1 VYLPAMPGSPT
12 PDPPALAVVGA
23 AVFDGAGGPPARDR
37 TVVAAGGVITRVGPA
52 AAVDPPAGAVVVDG
66 AGGTLLPGF
75 VDAHVHL
82 DFYPPAQVLAGGVTT
97 VRDLG
102 WPAERLA
109 ALAAAAAAPG
119 AASPRLLTA
128 GQIVTVP
135 GGYPTRAAW
144 APPGTARP
152 VDGPAEAEAAVAELA
167 EAGAAVI
174 KVALDD
180 RVGPTLPAPVLA
192 ALVRAAGEGGLGV
205 TAHVGTAAEAAKAL
219 AAGVGELAHWPFD
232 PRPLPD
238 ALVDAL
244 AESVVAVPTLHIDP
258 SPARR
263 AGVRRFV
270 ARGGRV
276 VYGTDLGNQGPP
288 PAVDTEELRL
298 LVEAGLHP
306 GQALAAATSLAA
318 AHLGLAGT
326 GRVAPGQR
334 ADLLVVDGD
343 PLADLAALSRVRLV
357 ARDGWVAA
365 NSGASGG
372 AAPPAP
378 DALLPPDRVIPD

>member
-1 VYLPAMPGSPT
+1 V
-12 PDPPALAVVGA
+12 
-23 AVFDGAGGPPARDR
+23 AVFDGVGDLPVPGQ
-37 TVVAAGGVITRVGPA
+37 TVVAAGGLIERVGPA
-52 AAVDPPAGAVVVDG
+52 GQVSPPPGALVVDG
-66 AGGTLLPGF
+66 SGCTLLPGI

-82 DFYPPAQVLAGGVTT
+82 DFYPPAAVLAGGVTT

-102 WPAERLA
+102 WPAGRLA
-109 ALAAAAAAPG
+109 ALHEVAADP
-119 AASPRLLTA
+119 AASPRLLAA

-135 GGYPTRAAW
+135 GGYPTRAPW

-152 VDGPAEAEAAVAELA
+152 VDGTAEAVRAVAELA
-167 EAGAAVI
+167 AAGAAVI

-180 RVGPTLPAPVLA
+180 RVGPTLPGPVLA
-192 ALVRAAGEGGLGV
+192 AVVGAAAERGLAV
-205 TAHVGTAAEAAKAL
+205 TAHIGTAAEAAKAL

-232 PRPLPD
+232 GHTLPD
-238 ALVDAL
+238 ALVDRL

-276 VYGTDLGNQGPP
+276 VYGTDLGNVGPP
-288 PAVDTEELRL
+288 PAADVEELRL
-298 LVEAGLHP
+298 LVEAGLTP
-306 GQALAAATSLAA
+306 GQAMAAATSVAA

-326 GRVAPGQR
+326 GRVAAGAW
-334 ADLLVVDGD
+334 ADLLLVEGD

-357 ARDGWVAA
+357 TRDGVVAG
-365 NSGASGG
+365 SGRR
-372 AAPPAP
+372 P
-378 DALLPPDRVIPD
+378 

>member
-1 VYLPAMPGSPT
+1 MPDSSAV
-12 PDPPALAVVGA
+12 PPAPAPPAVAVVGV
-23 AVFDGAGGPPARDR
+23 AVLDGDGGPAVAGQ
-37 TVVAAGGVITRVGPA
+37 TVVAAGGLIERVGPA
-52 AAVDPPAGAVVVDG
+52 AAVDPPDGAVVVDG
-66 AGGTLLPGF
+66 SGATLLPGL

-82 DFYPPAQVLAGGVTT
+82 GFYPPARVLAGGVTT

-102 WPAERLA
+102 WPADRLA
-109 ALAAAAAAPG
+109 VVAEGAAAPG
-119 AASPRLLTA
+119 SASPRLLAA
-128 GQIVTVP
+128 GQILTVP
-135 GGYPTRAAW
+135 GGYPARAPW

-152 VDGPAEAEAAVAELA
+152 VEGAAGAALAVGELA
-167 EAGAAVI
+167 AAGAAVI

-192 ALVRAAGEGGLGV
+192 ALVAAAAERGLGV
-205 TAHVGTAAEAAKAL
+205 TAHVGSAAEAAKAL

-232 PRPLPD
+232 PTPLPG

-263 AGVRRFV
+263 AGVRRFL

-288 PAVDTEELRL
+288 PGVDVEELRL
-298 LVEAGLHP
+298 LVEAGLGP

-326 GRVAPGQR
+326 GRVVAGAR
-334 ADLLVVDGD
+334 ADLLLVDGD
-343 PLADLAALSRVRLV
+343 PLDDLTALERVLLV
-357 ARDGWVAA
+357 TRDGRVAG
-365 NSGASGG
+365 NS
-372 AAPPAP
+372 
-378 DALLPPDRVIPD
+378 RR

>member
-1 VYLPAMPGSPT
+1 M
-12 PDPPALAVVGA
+12 
-23 AVFDGAGGPPARDR
+23 
-37 TVVAAGGVITRVGPA
+37 
-52 AAVDPPAGAVVVDG
+52 
-66 AGGTLLPGF
+66 
-75 VDAHVHL
+75 
-82 DFYPPAQVLAGGVTT
+82 
-97 VRDLG
+97 
-102 WPAERLA
+102 
-109 ALAAAAAAPG
+109 
-119 AASPRLLTA
+119 
-128 GQIVTVP
+128 
-135 GGYPTRAAW
+135 
-144 APPGTARP
+144 
-152 VDGPAEAEAAVAELA
+152 
-167 EAGAAVI
+167 I

-180 RVGPTLPAPVLA
+180 RVGPTLPGSVLA
-192 ALVRAAGEGGLGV
+192 ALVEAAAERGLGV

-238 ALVDAL
+238 RLVDAL
-244 AESVVAVPTLHIDP
+244 AESAVAVPTLHIDP

-298 LVEAGLHP
+298 LVEAGLDP

-318 AHLGLAGT
+318 AHLGLPET
-326 GRVAPGQR
+326 GRIAPGKR
-334 ADLLVVDGD
+334 ADLLLVDGD

-365 NSGASGG
+365 NSA
-372 AAPPAP
+372 
-378 DALLPPDRVIPD
+378 R

>member
-1 VYLPAMPGSPT
+1 
-12 PDPPALAVVGA
+12 A
-23 AVFDGAGGPPARDR
+23 AVIK
-37 TVVAAGGVITRVGPA
+37 VALDDRVGP
-52 AAVDPPAGAVVVDG
+52 
-66 AGGTLLPGF
+66 TLPT
-75 VDAHVHL
+75 
-82 DFYPPAQVLAGGVTT
+82 PVLAGGVTT

-102 WPAERLA
+102 WPADRLT
-109 ALAAAAAAPG
+109 ALAEGAAAPG
-119 AASPRLLTA
+119 SASPRLLAA

-135 GGYPTRAAW
+135 GGYPTRAPW

-152 VDGPAEAEAAVAELA
+152 VEGAAGAVRAVGELA
-167 EAGAAVI
+167 AAGAAVI

-192 ALVRAAGEGGLGV
+192 ALVEAAAERGLGV
-205 TAHVGTAAEAAKAL
+205 TAHVGGAAEAAKAL
-219 AAGVGELAHWPFD
+219 AAGVGELAHWPFG
-232 PRPLPD
+232 PAPLPG

-263 AGVRRFV
+263 AGVRRFL

-288 PAVDTEELRL
+288 PGVDVEELRL
-298 LVEAGLHP
+298 LVEAGLGP

-326 GRVAPGQR
+326 GRVVPRAR
-334 ADLLVVDGD
+334 ADLLLVDGD
-343 PLADLAALSRVRLV
+343 PLDDLTALERVLLV
-357 ARDGWVAA
+357 TRDGRVAT
-365 NSGASGG
+365 NS
-372 AAPPAP
+372 
-378 DALLPPDRVIPD
+378 RR

>member
-1 VYLPAMPGSPT
+1 MPDSPAAPA
-12 PDPPALAVVGA
+12 PPALAVVGV
-23 AVFDGAGGPPARDR
+23 AVLDGDGGPAVAGQ
-37 TVVAAGGVITRVGPA
+37 TVVAAGGLIEQVGPA

-66 AGGTLLPGF
+66 SGATLLPGL

-82 DFYPPAQVLAGGVTT
+82 DFYPPARVLAGGVTT

-102 WPAERLA
+102 WPADRLA
-109 ALAAAAAAPG
+109 ALAEGAAAPG
-119 AASPRLLTA
+119 SASPRLLAA

-135 GGYPTRAAW
+135 GGYPTRAPW

-152 VDGPAEAEAAVAELA
+152 VDGAAGAVLAVGELA
-167 EAGAAVI
+167 AAGAAVI

-192 ALVRAAGEGGLGV
+192 ALVAAAAERGLGV
-205 TAHVGTAAEAAKAL
+205 TAHVGSAAEAAKAL

-232 PRPLPD
+232 PTPLPG
-238 ALVDAL
+238 ALVDVL

-258 SPARR
+258 TPARR
-263 AGVRRFV
+263 AGVRRFL

-288 PAVDTEELRL
+288 PGVDVEELRL
-298 LVEAGLHP
+298 LVEAGLGP

-326 GRVAPGQR
+326 GRVVAGAR
-334 ADLLVVDGD
+334 ADLLLVDGD
-343 PLADLAALSRVRLV
+343 PLDDLTALERVLLV
-357 ARDGWVAA
+357 TRDGRVAA
-365 NSGASGG
+365 NS
-372 AAPPAP
+372 
-378 DALLPPDRVIPD
+378 RR

>member
-1 VYLPAMPGSPT
+1 VPGSPI
-12 PDPPALAVVGA
+12 PDAAGPPALAVVGV
-23 AVFDGAGGPPARDR
+23 AVLDGRGGPAVPDR
-37 TVVAAGGVITRVGPA
+37 TVVAAGGLIERVGPA
-52 AAVDPPAGAVVVDG
+52 GEVAPPPGALVVDG
-66 AGGTLLPGF
+66 AGGTLLPGII
-75 VDAHVHL
+75 DAHVHL
-82 DFYPPAQVLAGGVTT
+82 GFYPPAEVLAGGVTT

-102 WPAERLA
+102 WPPERLA
-109 ALAAAAAAPG
+109 ALRRQAAAP
-119 AASPRLLTA
+119 AASPRLLAA
-128 GQIVTVP
+128 GQILTVP
-135 GGYPTRAAW
+135 GGYPTRAPW

-152 VDGPAEAEAAVAELA
+152 VDGPAEAAAAVAELA

-192 ALVRAAGEGGLGV
+192 AVVEAAAERGLDV
-205 TAHVGTAAEAAKAL
+205 TAHVGGAAEAAKAL

-232 PRPLPD
+232 PAGLPD

-258 SPARR
+258 TPARR

-288 PAVDTEELRL
+288 PAVDTEELAL
-298 LVEAGLHP
+298 LVEAGLRP
-306 GQALAAATSLAA
+306 EQAVAAATSEAA

-326 GRVAPGQR
+326 GVVAPGAR
-334 ADLLVVDGD
+334 ADLLLVDGD

-357 ARDGWVAA
+357 TRDGHLAG
-365 NSGASGG
+365 NS
-372 AAPPAP
+372 
-378 DALLPPDRVIPD
+378 RR

>member
-1 VYLPAMPGSPT
+1 MYLPRVPPT
-12 PDPPALAVVGA
+12 SPALAVVGV
-23 AVFDGAGGPPARDR
+23 AVLDGDGGPAQPGR
-37 TVVAAGGVITRVGPA
+37 TVVVAGGVIERVGPA
-52 AAVDPPAGAVVVDG
+52 GEVAPPAGAVVVDG
-66 AGGTLLPGF
+66 SGATLLPGF

-82 DFYPPAQVLAGGVTT
+82 GFYPPAEVLAGGVTT

-102 WPAERLA
+102 WPPDRLA
-109 ALAAAAAAPG
+109 ALAEEAAAPG
-119 AASPRLLTA
+119 SASPRLLAA
-128 GQIVTVP
+128 GQIVTVA
-135 GGYPTRAAW
+135 GGYPTRAPW

-152 VDGPAEAEAAVAELA
+152 VDGPAGAVRAVAELA
-167 EAGAAVI
+167 AAGAAVI

-180 RVGPTLPAPVLA
+180 RVGPTLPAAVLA
-192 ALVRAAGEGGLGV
+192 VLVAAAAERGLGV

-238 ALVDAL
+238 PLVDAL

-288 PAVDTEELRL
+288 PGVDVEELTL
-298 LVEAGLHP
+298 LVEAGLDP
-306 GQALAAATSLAA
+306 GRALAAATSLAA
-318 AHLGLAGT
+318 AHLGLTDT
-326 GRVAPGQR
+326 GRIVPGAR
-334 ADLLVVDGD
+334 ADLLLVEGD
-343 PLADLAALSRVRLV
+343 PLDDLAALERVLLVTRDGRVR
-357 ARDGWVAA
+357 G
-365 NSGASGG
+365 
-372 AAPPAP
+372 
-378 DALLPPDRVIPD
+378 

>member
-1 VYLPAMPGSPT
+1 MVPVYLAAMPGSPT
-12 PDPPALAVVGA
+12 PDAASPPVLVVVGV
-23 AVFDGAGGPPARDR
+23 AVFDGGGGPLVPGR
-37 TVVAAGGVITRVGPA
+37 TVVAAGGVIERVGPA
-52 AAVDPPAGAVVVDG
+52 GQAVPPAGAVVVDG
-66 AGGTLLPGF
+66 TGATLLPGF

-109 ALAAAAAAPG
+109 ALGTRAAAPG
-119 AASPRLLTA
+119 AVSPRLLAA

-152 VDGPAEAEAAVAELA
+152 VDGPAEAAAAVAELA

-192 ALVRAAGEGGLGV
+192 AIVEAAADRGLGV

-219 AAGVGELAHWPFD
+219 TAGVGELAHWPFD

-238 ALVDAL
+238 PLVDAL
-244 AESVVAVPTLHIDP
+244 AGSVVAVPTLHIDP

-298 LVEAGLHP
+298 LVEAGLP
-306 GQALAAATSLAA
+306 PPQALAAATSLAA
-318 AHLGLAGT
+318 AHLGLAGA
-326 GRVAPGQR
+326 GRVVAGAR
-334 ADLLVVDGD
+334 ADLLLVDGD

-357 ARDGWVAA
+357 TRDGWVAA
-365 NSGASGG
+365 NSG
-372 AAPPAP
+372 
-378 DALLPPDRVIPD
+378 R

>member
-12 PDPPALAVVGA
+12 TDPADPPVLAVVDV
-23 AVFDGAGGPPARDR
+23 AVFDGGGGPPVPGR
-37 TVVAAGGVITRVGPA
+37 TVVAAGGVIERVGPA
-52 AAVDPPAGAVVVDG
+52 GRTVPPPGAVVVDG
-66 AGGTLLPGF
+66 AGATLLPGF

-102 WPAERLA
+102 WPAGRLA
-109 ALAAAAAAPG
+109 ALRAQAAAPG
-119 AASPRLLTA
+119 AASPRLLAA

-135 GGYPTRAAW
+135 GGYPTRAPW

-152 VDGPAEAEAAVAELA
+152 VDGPAEATAAVAELA

-180 RVGPTLPAPVLA
+180 RVGPTLAAPVLA
-192 ALVRAAGEGGLGV
+192 ALVGAAAERGLGV
-205 TAHVGTAAEAAKAL
+205 TAHVGTAPEAAKAL
-219 AAGVGELAHWPFD
+219 AAGVAELAHWPFD

-238 ALVDAL
+238 PLVDAL

-263 AGVRRFV
+263 AGMRRFV

-288 PAVDTEELRL
+288 PAVDVEELRL
-298 LVEAGLHP
+298 LVEAGLGP

-318 AHLGLAGT
+318 DHLGLAGT
-326 GRVAPGQR
+326 GRVAPGAR
-334 ADLLVVDGD
+334 ADLLLVDGD

-357 ARDGWVAA
+357 TRDGRVAA
-365 NSGASGG
+365 NS
-372 AAPPAP
+372 
-378 DALLPPDRVIPD
+378 RR